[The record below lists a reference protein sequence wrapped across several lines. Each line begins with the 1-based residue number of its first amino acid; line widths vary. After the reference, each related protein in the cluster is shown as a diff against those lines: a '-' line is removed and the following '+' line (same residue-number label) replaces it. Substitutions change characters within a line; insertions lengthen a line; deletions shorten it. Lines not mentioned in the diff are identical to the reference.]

1 MCRDGPLVESVKA
14 RGKSADDLLEHV
26 DAAMEQLVAL
36 EHAGGTAQVIWIQS
50 DPDARSARTWASWME
65 TN

>member
-1 MCRDGPLVESVKA
+1 
-14 RGKSADDLLEHV
+14 
-26 DAAMEQLVAL
+26 LVAL